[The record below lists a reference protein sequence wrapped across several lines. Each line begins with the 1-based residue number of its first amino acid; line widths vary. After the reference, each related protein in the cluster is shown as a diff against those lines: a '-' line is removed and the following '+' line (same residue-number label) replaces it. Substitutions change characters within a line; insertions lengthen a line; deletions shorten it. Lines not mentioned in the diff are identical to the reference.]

1 METGRATSKWE
12 RAFSMI
18 LQLSRNMKTR
28 EFATTLHKKNFMN
41 LALKNTPERIQQV
54 LACNTA
60 SIFTGQKSGI
70 LCLFTPGDA
79 TSLKVAL
86 EGLSSKVI
94 WEIFLIKLNTL
105 TKGYY
110 L

>member
-1 METGRATSKWE
+1 
-12 RAFSMI
+12 MI
-18 LQLSRNMKTR
+18 LRLLRIMKTR
-28 EFATTLHKKNFMN
+28 EFGTTLHKKNFMN
-41 LALKNTPERIQQV
+41 PALENDPKRIQQV
-54 LACNTA
+54 LTCNTA

-94 WEIFLIKLNTL
+94 WEIFLTKLNTL
-105 TKGYY
+105 TIKDTTYDTK
-110 L
+110 